1 MKKLL
6 HLPASKRSIQFLI
19 LLLAIDLAF
28 IVLHCIYRTTDLITD
43 YRFSIAQDR
52 GYAEIFQY
60 CKTAFLAFSLGF
72 LAIYRKSLSYVSW
85 SILFFFTLL
94 DDSLEIHEGL
104 GQAIQNTIDFS
115 FIPLL
120 RTRDVGE
127 LIVYAGVGS
136 LLLGMLTLSYRKEQ
150 DAGIKQISVRLF
162 LLLLGFAFCGVV
174 VDIIHFVFEALSA
187 PQSILRLLTIVEDG
201 GEMIIMS
208 VIAWFVFLVL
218 EQRSQASTPAELKS
232 KYFSISSK

>member
-6 HLPASKRSIQFLI
+6 HIPASNRSIKFLAVLI
-19 LLLAIDLAF
+19 AIDIVF
-28 IVLHCIYRTTDLITD
+28 IGLHCIYRTTDLITD

-60 CKTAFLAFSLGF
+60 CKLAFLALSLGF
-72 LAIYRKSLSYVSW
+72 LAIYRKSLSYLTW
-85 SILFFFTLL
+85 SILFLFTLL

-104 GQAIQNTIDFS
+104 GQVIQNTFDFS

-136 LLLGMLTLSYRKEQ
+136 ILLGMLAFGYRKER
-150 DAGIKQISVRLF
+150 DSGIRRISVRLF
-162 LLLLGFAFCGVV
+162 LLLLAFAFCGVV
-174 VDIIHFVFEALSA
+174 VDIVHFVFEALSA

-201 GEMIIMS
+201 GEMLIMS
-208 VIAWFVFLVL
+208 VIAWFVFIVL
-218 EQRSQASTPAELKS
+218 EQRWQSRELSGLKLKS
-232 KYFSISSK
+232 FLIDSK